1 MSELTVNPLRSLWLR
16 EGEVGLSL
24 LTIFV
29 PGGDGSTVEAIGGV
43 MFVVI
48 LSINNFYMWG
58 LPSS

>member
-1 MSELTVNPLRSLWLR
+1 VVEKGVRWGSVL
-16 EGEVGLSL
+16 
-24 LTIFV
+24 V
-29 PGGDGSTVEAIGGV
+29 PSGDESIVEAIGGV